1 MSHMFSTPRP
11 SRQLVRRIRPSVPPP
26 ASASILPPSIMPQ
39 AAGPSR
45 QQPPAAPTV
54 PQVVQN
60 PEAFQTQLPQSMQ
73 AVEQASAPFAYQT
86 YQSQLQP
93 APRVHPSP
101 AAPPQTWQAP
111 NGIAPEQTQGHLPQQ
126 IIQQRA
132 PYRHDPWDPTY
143 QPAGPPPG
151 PIDHTAP
158 SGFEYSDQAW
168 NSEQYFA
175 QGVCASS
182 FRGIRSKLMHAV

>member
-1 MSHMFSTPRP
+1 
-11 SRQLVRRIRPSVPPP
+11 
-26 ASASILPPSIMPQ
+26 MPQ

-93 APRVHPSP
+93 TPRTVHPSS

-111 NGIAPEQTQGHLPQQ
+111 NGIAPDQTQRHRPHTT
-126 IIQQRA
+126 IHHRT
-132 PYRHDPWDPTY
+132 PYLH
-143 QPAGPPPG
+143 
-151 PIDHTAP
+151 
-158 SGFEYSDQAW
+158 
-168 NSEQYFA
+168 
-175 QGVCASS
+175 
-182 FRGIRSKLMHAV
+182 